1 MQQNY
6 LSKIKKN
13 LGSLILFFIVICFI
27 FIETNKAHAEVNTG
41 YGSFQVTMNIPTSCN
56 VIVEN
61 TKLLDGTSN
70 VLLLAA
76 NVKVEC
82 NTTSAMVKLINK
94 NLEEFKNNSIAL
106 NFTKNNKEKIE
117 FEKNSLVS
125 LVPTNLIRSDAADEY
140 SNYKNILAAKIEND
154 NRFVATNAVATN
166 SLKNYSN
173 IKDKNIYFE
182 VTY

>member
-1 MQQNY
+1 VQQTY
-6 LSKIKKN
+6 LDKIKKN
-13 LGSLILFFIVICFI
+13 SVCLILSFIIIFFI
-27 FIETNKAHAEVNTG
+27 FIENTKARAEINTDFRT
-41 YGSFQVTMNIPTSCN
+41 FQVTMNIPSSCN
-56 VIVEN
+56 INIDN
-61 TKLLDGTSN
+61 TKLLDGASN

-82 NTTSAMVKLINK
+82 NTTSAIVKLINK

-106 NFTKNNKEKIE
+106 NFTKNNREKIE

-125 LVPTNLIRSDAADEY
+125 LVPATLIRSDVDDEY
-140 SNYKNILAAKIEND
+140 SNYKNILAANIERGNTL
-154 NRFVATNAVATN
+154 VAANTVATN
-166 SLKNYSN
+166 SLKNYAN